1 MRISDWSSDVCSS
14 DLKVVLHHVE
24 RHRVGVA
31 RALLCG
37 GVGQAGGAT
46 SSRQLT
52 PTYRSAAACRHLY
65 DTSTKNGS
73 FGQIPGRPAFEVNH
87 FQGTI
92 QVAGATMSVVADA
105 ADIRAP
111 LDGLLQF
118 AGIQIGRSE
127 GRESARQMA

>member
-14 DLKVVLHHVE
+14 DLQRSRGHGRAYPKLRLHPPKVVLHHVE

-73 FGQIPGRPAFEVNH
+73 FGQIPGRPAFEVNP
-87 FQGTI
+87 FQGAKSEEHT
-92 QVAGATMSVVADA
+92 SE
-105 ADIRAP
+105 
-111 LDGLLQF
+111 LQSLMR
-118 AGIQIGRSE
+118 I
-127 GRESARQMA
+127 